1 MDRGPAQN
9 SEECLAY
16 ESEAGRV
23 ARGVDWAETPLGP
36 VAGWSEALKAAA
48 ASCLAS
54 QWPTIV
60 IWGPELNCL
69 YNDAYAEL
77 ILEKHPQAMGMP
89 VRELFAEIWDRLGPL
104 INRVIVSG
112 VAMRFADEPFRL
124 MRRGFLEEVYFTM
137 SMTPVKGADG
147 EVAGLICP
155 VQETTRKVLSRRRLD
170 TLGGLLRATKE
181 DEAPE
186 EVCRRAARALAENS
200 GDIPCAL
207 IYLNEGGTSRLAAA
221 AGVPT
226 GLMERIAKQPLAEE
240 TLERLAEL
248 RHGEELPPLA
258 AIAAAGAEADGWAG
272 QEYRTRV
279 IPLVTLEPSRPSG
292 YLVAGLSPLLPFD
305 ADYRDFMELIGA
317 QLGRMIATG
326 RAVEEAR
333 VSEAL
338 LRFGKLAG
346 PDLDGIIRTLTSE
359 AQRLCSGDFAAFFA
373 VSDESSHQSGV
384 EAVVVTGAPPAGW
397 ESAVAR
403 WSAAAVERMAAPGAQ
418 GAAAAASVEAEEQP
432 RRSWIVMAVTSV
444 SGEAHGS
451 LAVGKAGA
459 NQFGPRQE
467 RLLAGLLAHGAIAI
481 DHAKLLK
488 TERAAHQNLSRAL
501 AMRDNFLSIASHE
514 LRNPLNS
521 LHLRLNILK
530 REIGV
535 LAEADEE
542 VQRLGG
548 HVEKAAA
555 QVTRMA
561 QLLDRLLDIAR
572 IASGRVRLEPRE
584 YDLAAQVE
592 QVAERFAEQVGPG
605 QIQVAVAGPVKGSW
619 DEMRADQVITNLLSN
634 AVKYG
639 EGKTIQVTVRAAE
652 DAAEI
657 EVADHGIGIA
667 QGDQDRVFEQFERVE
682 NDQGRAGFGLGLWI
696 SRQIVL
702 AMGGEMRLRSQPGE
716 GATFMVRLPR
726 RPVRAEQSS

>member
-1 MDRGPAQN
+1 MDRAPVHN

-23 ARGVDWAETPLGP
+23 ARGVHWAATPLGP
-36 VAGWSEALKAAA
+36 VAGWSEALKTAA

-77 ILEKHPQAMGMP
+77 ILEKHPQAMGQP

-104 INRVIVSG
+104 INTVSVSG
-112 VAMRFADEPFRL
+112 IAMRFADEQFRL
-124 MRRGFLEEVYFTM
+124 MRRGFLEEVYFTL
-137 SMTPVKGADG
+137 SMTPVKGTDG
-147 EVAGLICP
+147 EVVGLICP

-226 GLMERIAKQPLAEE
+226 TLMERIAKQPLAEE
-240 TLERLAEL
+240 MLERLAEL

-258 AIAAAGAEADGWAG
+258 VIAPDGAEADGWAG

-279 IPLVTLEPSRPSG
+279 IPLITLEPSQPSG

-338 LRFGKLAG
+338 LRFGKIAG
-346 PDLDGIIRTLTSE
+346 PDLEGIIRTLTSE
-359 AQRLCSGDFAAFFA
+359 AQRLCNGDFAAFFTPR
-373 VSDESSHQSGV
+373 EGSSQQSGI
-384 EAVVVTGAPPAGW
+384 EAIAVTGAPPAGW
-397 ESAVAR
+397 EQAVAR
-403 WSAAAVERMAAPGAQ
+403 WSAAAVERTAARGAE
-418 GAAAAASVEAEEQP
+418 GEAAAGNSETEDQP
-432 RRSWIVMAVTSV
+432 ARSWLVMAVTSV
-444 SGEAHGS
+444 SGETHGS
-451 LAVGKAGA
+451 LAVGKAEA

-501 AMRDNFLSIASHE
+501 AIRDNFLSIASHE

-530 REIGV
+530 REIAV

-542 VQRLGG
+542 ARRLSG
-548 HVEKAAA
+548 HVDKAAA

-592 QVAERFAEQVGPG
+592 QVAERFAEQVAPG
-605 QIQVAVAGPVKGSW
+605 QILVAAPGPVKGSW

-652 DAAEI
+652 DVAEI

-667 QGDQDRVFEQFERVE
+667 ADDHDRVFEQFERVE

-726 RPVRAEQSS
+726 RPVRVEQLG

>member
-1 MDRGPAQN
+1 MDRAPVHN

-23 ARGVDWAETPLGP
+23 ARGVDWAATPLGP
-36 VAGWSEALKAAA
+36 VAGWSEALKLAA

-77 ILEKHPQAMGMP
+77 ILEKHPQAMGQP

-104 INRVIVSG
+104 INTVSVSG

-124 MRRGFLEEVYFTM
+124 MRRGFLEEVYFTL
-137 SMTPVKGADG
+137 SMTPVKGTDG
-147 EVAGLICP
+147 EVVGLICP

-170 TLGGLLRATKE
+170 TLGDLLRATKE

-186 EVCRRAARALAENS
+186 EVCQRAARALAENS

-226 GLMERIAKQPLAEE
+226 KLMAQIAKQVLAEE

-258 AIAAAGAEADGWAG
+258 VIAPGETADGWAG

-279 IPLVTLEPSRPSG
+279 IPLITLEPSRPSG
-292 YLVAGLSPLLPFD
+292 YLVAGLTPLLPFD

-333 VSEAL
+333 ISEAL
-338 LRFGKLAG
+338 LRFGKISG
-346 PDLDGIIRTLTSE
+346 PDLEGIIGTLTSE
-359 AQRLCSGDFAAFFA
+359 AQRLCNGDFAAFFA
-373 VSDESSHQSGV
+373 PREGSSQQGGI
-384 EAVVVTGAPPAGW
+384 ETIAVTGAPPEGW
-397 ESAVAR
+397 EQVVTG
-403 WSAAAVERMAAPGAQ
+403 WSAPATDRVAGIKAEAAGGGLESLNEPT
-418 GAAAAASVEAEEQP
+418 
-432 RRSWIVMAVTSV
+432 RSWLVMAVTSPGGGV
-444 SGEAHGS
+444 HGG
-451 LAVGKAGA
+451 LVVGKAEA

-467 RLLAGLLAHGAIAI
+467 RLLGGLLAHGAIAI

-501 AMRDNFLSIASHE
+501 AIRDNFLSIASHE

-530 REIGV
+530 REIAV

-542 VQRLGG
+542 ARRLGG
-548 HVEKAAA
+548 HVDKAAA

-592 QVAERFAEQVGPG
+592 QVAERFAEQVAPG
-605 QIQVAVAGPVKGSW
+605 QIQVASPGPVKGSW
-619 DEMRADQVITNLLSN
+619 DEIRADQVITNLLSN
-634 AVKYG
+634 AIKYG
-639 EGKTIQVTVRAAE
+639 EGKAIQVTVRAAE
-652 DAAEI
+652 DVAEI

-667 QGDQDRVFEQFERVE
+667 ADDHDRVFEQFERVE

-726 RPVRAEQSS
+726 RPVRVEQLG